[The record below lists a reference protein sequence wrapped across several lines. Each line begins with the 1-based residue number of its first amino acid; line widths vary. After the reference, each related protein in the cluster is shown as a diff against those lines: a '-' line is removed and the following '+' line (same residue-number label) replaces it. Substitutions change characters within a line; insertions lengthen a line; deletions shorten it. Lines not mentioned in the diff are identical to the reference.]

1 MSGTYTRIILIQ
13 DMGCF
18 INVELKNPPKRG
30 TRYFGTNVIIRQ
42 EGKRNIVKGKLL
54 IQTFWRDSN
63 AF

>member
-30 TRYFGTNVIIRQ
+30 TQYFGTNVIIRS

-54 IQTFWRDSN
+54 VQTFLEG
-63 AF
+63 

>member
-30 TRYFGTNVIIRQ
+30 TRYFGTNAIIRP

-54 IQTFWRDSN
+54 IQTFLEG
-63 AF
+63 

>member
-1 MSGTYTRIILIQ
+1 MILIQ

-30 TRYFGTNVIIRQ
+30 TRYFGTNAIIRP

-54 IQTFWRDSN
+54 IQTFLEG
-63 AF
+63 

>member
-1 MSGTYTRIILIQ
+1 MILIQ

-30 TRYFGTNVIIRQ
+30 TQYYSTNAIIRS

-54 IQTFWRDSN
+54 I
-63 AF
+63 

>member
-30 TRYFGTNVIIRQ
+30 TWYFGTNAIIRQ

-54 IQTFWRDSN
+54 IQTFLEG
-63 AF
+63 